1 MAISP
6 SALSLNVRTRA
17 KSIGWCM
24 LMFLGY
30 VAVMYSM
37 LVALSKVSHLLP
49 VPGGVTATWWAVD
62 RLLTIWAIADVI
74 GVFLPLWVYLH
85 WRGKRIRDL
94 GFVGRG
100 TVVSWGLVLIVQML
114 ISAWDITRGGA
125 STIPH
130 VFSFYWLY
138 AGLVIGF
145 AAGISEEVFFRG
157 FLMSE
162 LKAGGNGP
170 FAQVLIS
177 AILFGLIHIAYGG
190 WDIPVLTGL
199 LGAFWSVIYLIGR
212 RSLWPSMVAHAV
224 NDALLIPAVYYV
236 ILTHISKASG
246 AG

>member
-1 MAISP
+1 
-6 SALSLNVRTRA
+6 
-17 KSIGWCM
+17 
-24 LMFLGY
+24 MFLGY
-30 VAVMYSM
+30 VAVMYLV
-37 LVALSKVSHLLP
+37 LVALNRVSHLLP
-49 VPGGVTATWWAVD
+49 VPGGVSVTWWAVD
-62 RLLTIWAIADVI
+62 RILTIGAIADVI

-100 TVVSWGLVLIVQML
+100 TVVSWSLVIIGQML
-114 ISAWDITRGGA
+114 ISAWDVTRGGA
-125 STIPH
+125 STISH

-138 AGLVIGF
+138 AGAVIGV

-157 FLMSE
+157 FIMSE

-170 FAQVLIS
+170 VVQVLIS
-177 AILFGLIHIAYGG
+177 AILFGLLHIAYGG

-246 AG
+246 MG